1 MVRIVAITLRATV
14 PLQKPWIDLI
24 DKLLLQIKCPFNQR
38 PAFSGN
44 NILRFP
50 FGTAK
55 KMCGNPGQKWR
66 FLFHTKSSSMA
77 GFSAL
82 FLCPIRTF
90 FADPI

>member
-1 MVRIVAITLRATV
+1 MIRVVAIAPGLTV
-14 PLQKPWIDLI
+14 PLQNPGVDLI
-24 DKLLLQIKCPFNQR
+24 DKLLLQVERPFDQR

-44 NILRFP
+44 NILRLP
-50 FGTAK
+50 FGAAK
-55 KMCGNPGQKWR
+55 QVRGESGQKWR

-90 FADPI
+90 FDDPI